1 LDELKLEVDQMT
13 EEIFGKEVD
22 YSDNNLGGI

>member
-1 LDELKLEVDQMT
+1 LAEIKFDVDKMT